1 MELFAVL
8 VEVGIRHVCRLL
20 EGERRYLVH
29 DLPLNILRQFF
40 EQLLFHDVV
49 ESGLACPILHD
60 GCELRWGPSLSGRAI
75 DDGGGFLAPR
85 SSVSRSEVG

>member
-1 MELFAVL
+1 MGLFTVL

-29 DLPLNILRQFF
+29 DLPLYVLWQFF

-49 ESGLACPILHD
+49 ESDLACPILHD
-60 GCELRWGPSLSGRAI
+60 GGELRWGSSLSGGAI

-85 SSVSRSEVG
+85 SSISRS